1 MGRSDGPPSLGTFLL
16 RMELKKRIG
25 MSLEE
30 FRRLPWRE
38 AEDYLVYI
46 QLLNQQEQM
55 QQQQRRSH
63 SGR

>member
-1 MGRSDGPPSLGTFLL
+1 
-16 RMELKKRIG
+16 MELKKRIG

-30 FRRLPWRE
+30 FRQLPWRE